1 MHQNDAQKSSRQGGD
16 QKFQALRRWTPPPLS
31 LIKKF
36 PISLK
41 VKAKVKGDPM
51 ALTEKMKKFARAIVD
66 GATNKEA
73 AISAGYEEKTASQQG
88 SKLRNNSEIIV
99 YIEKL
104 KAEKEGRTLTS
115 EKPKVKTEN
124 SGEYDNPLN
133 DDDYAKDDPLQF
145 LIDVMNKSDDMF
157 LRFNAAKA
165 ALPYVH
171 GKVAEKG
178 KKETKAE
185 TAREGSKSG
194 KFATLDNQLMS

>member
-1 MHQNDAQKSSRQGGD
+1 
-16 QKFQALRRWTPPPLS
+16 
-31 LIKKF
+31 
-36 PISLK
+36 
-41 VKAKVKGDPM
+41 M

-73 AISAGYEEKTASQQG
+73 TISAGYAEKTASQQG
-88 SKLRNNSEIIV
+88 SKLRNDSEIIV

-104 KAEKEGRTLTS
+104 KAEKEGRSLTS
-115 EKPKVKTEN
+115 EKPKVKTISTHED
-124 SGEYDNPLN
+124 DNPLDN
-133 DDDYAKDDPLQF
+133 EDYAKDDPLQF

-178 KKETKAE
+178 KKETKEDAAKAA
-185 TAREGSKSG
+185 TKSG
-194 KFATLDNQLMS
+194 KFGTLNNQLPS

>member
-1 MHQNDAQKSSRQGGD
+1 
-16 QKFQALRRWTPPPLS
+16 
-31 LIKKF
+31 
-36 PISLK
+36 
-41 VKAKVKGDPM
+41 M

-88 SKLRNNSEIIV
+88 SKLKNNSEIIV

-104 KAEKEGRTLTS
+104 KAEKEGRSLTPTKTQV
-115 EKPKVKTEN
+115 KPDS
-124 SGEYDNPLN
+124 SGEDDNPLSYDN
-133 DDDYAKDDPLQF
+133 YAKDDPLQF
-145 LIDVMNKSDDMF
+145 LIDVMNNSEDMF

-178 KKETKAE
+178 KKETKEEA
-185 TAREGSKSG
+185 AKQ
-194 KFATLDNQLMS
+194 ATKTGRLGTLESQLRS

>member
-1 MHQNDAQKSSRQGGD
+1 
-16 QKFQALRRWTPPPLS
+16 
-31 LIKKF
+31 
-36 PISLK
+36 
-41 VKAKVKGDPM
+41 M

-73 AISAGYEEKTASQQG
+73 AISAGYAEKTASQQG
-88 SKLRNNSEIIV
+88 SKLRNDSEIIV

-104 KAEKEGRTLTS
+104 KAEKEGRTLTPS
-115 EKPKVKTEN
+115 KSQVKPES
-124 SGEYDNPLN
+124 SGEDENPFEDN
-133 DDDYAKDDPLQF
+133 YAKDDPLQF

-178 KKETKAE
+178 KKEAKHDKAKE
-185 TAREGSKSG
+185 GAATGRYATRGARR
-194 KFATLDNQLMS
+194 QLPS

>member
-1 MHQNDAQKSSRQGGD
+1 MGGRCSL
-16 QKFQALRRWTPPPLS
+16 KIKKLRTPPPIS

-36 PISLK
+36 PLSLK

-104 KAEKEGRTLTS
+104 KAEKEGRTLTP

-178 KKETKAE
+178 KKETKEDAAKAA
-185 TAREGSKSG
+185 TKSG
-194 KFATLDNQLMS
+194 KFGTLNNQLPS

>member
-1 MHQNDAQKSSRQGGD
+1 
-16 QKFQALRRWTPPPLS
+16 
-31 LIKKF
+31 
-36 PISLK
+36 
-41 VKAKVKGDPM
+41 M

-73 AISAGYEEKTASQQG
+73 AISAGYAEKTASQQG
-88 SKLRNNSEIIV
+88 SKLKNDSEIIV

-104 KAEKEGRTLTS
+104 RAEKEGRTLTPS
-115 EKPKVKTEN
+115 KSQVKPES
-124 SGEYDNPLN
+124 SGEDENPFEDN
-133 DDDYAKDDPLQF
+133 YAKDDPLQF

-178 KKETKAE
+178 KKETKEDAAKAA
-185 TAREGSKSG
+185 TKSG
-194 KFATLDNQLMS
+194 KFGTLNNQLPS

>member
-1 MHQNDAQKSSRQGGD
+1 MSGGGRQN
-16 QKFQALRRWTPPPLS
+16 FQARHRRTPPAHS

-36 PISLK
+36 PLSLK
-41 VKAKVKGDPM
+41 VKAKVKGDTM

-115 EKPKVKTEN
+115 EKPKVKNEN
-124 SGEYDNPLN
+124 SGEYDNPLS

-178 KKETKAE
+178 KKETKEDAAKAA
-185 TAREGSKSG
+185 TKSG
-194 KFATLDNQLMS
+194 KFGTLNNQLPS

>member
-1 MHQNDAQKSSRQGGD
+1 
-16 QKFQALRRWTPPPLS
+16 
-31 LIKKF
+31 
-36 PISLK
+36 
-41 VKAKVKGDPM
+41 M

-88 SKLRNNSEIIV
+88 SKLKNNSEIIV

-104 KAEKEGRTLTS
+104 KAEKDGRSLTL
-115 EKPKVKTEN
+115 EKPKVKPVS
-124 SGEYDNPLN
+124 SGENDTPLSDDN
-133 DDDYAKDDPLQF
+133 YAKDDPLQF
-145 LIDVMNKSDDMF
+145 LIDVMNNSEDMF

-178 KKETKAE
+178 KKETKEDAAKQA
-185 TAREGSKSG
+185 TKSG
-194 KFATLDNQLMS
+194 KFGTLNNQLPS

>member
-1 MHQNDAQKSSRQGGD
+1 
-16 QKFQALRRWTPPPLS
+16 
-31 LIKKF
+31 
-36 PISLK
+36 
-41 VKAKVKGDPM
+41 M
-51 ALTEKMKKFARAIVD
+51 ALTEKMKKFAHAIVD

-88 SKLRNNSEIIV
+88 SKLKNNSEIIV

-104 KAEKEGRTLTS
+104 KAEREGRTLTP
-115 EKPKVKTEN
+115 EKPTVKQV
-124 SGEYDNPLN
+124 SSWQDDSPLT

-145 LIDVMNKSDDMF
+145 LIDVMNNSEDMF

-178 KKETKAE
+178 KKETKEDAAKAA
-185 TAREGSKSG
+185 TKSG
-194 KFATLDNQLMS
+194 KFGTLNNQLPS

>member
-1 MHQNDAQKSSRQGGD
+1 
-16 QKFQALRRWTPPPLS
+16 
-31 LIKKF
+31 
-36 PISLK
+36 
-41 VKAKVKGDPM
+41 M

-88 SKLRNNSEIIV
+88 SKLRNNSEIII

-104 KAEKEGRTLTS
+104 KAEKEGRTLTP
-115 EKPKVKTEN
+115 EKPKVKTATTYEN
-124 SGEYDNPLN
+124 DNPLS

-178 KKETKAE
+178 KKETKEAAAKAA
-185 TAREGSKSG
+185 TKSG
-194 KFATLDNQLMS
+194 KFGTLNNQLPS